1 MCARAC
7 LHVCLLSIAQG
18 LHRASNNKHPLKIC
32 ERGFNSL
39 TFLLCSAS
47 CWYPSGTDNS
57 QKVRMRN
64 VGVCVGGGGGIGR
77 NGRDPGQGAEL
88 SHAENK
94 AHIENERG
102 RERDAKI

>member
-1 MCARAC
+1 M
-7 LHVCLLSIAQG
+7 
-18 LHRASNNKHPLKIC
+18 
-32 ERGFNSL
+32 
-39 TFLLCSAS
+39 
-47 CWYPSGTDNS
+47 YPAGTDNS

-64 VGVCVGGGGGIGR
+64 VGVCVGGGGRGGIGR
-77 NGRDPGQGAEL
+77 NPRGMGQGAEL